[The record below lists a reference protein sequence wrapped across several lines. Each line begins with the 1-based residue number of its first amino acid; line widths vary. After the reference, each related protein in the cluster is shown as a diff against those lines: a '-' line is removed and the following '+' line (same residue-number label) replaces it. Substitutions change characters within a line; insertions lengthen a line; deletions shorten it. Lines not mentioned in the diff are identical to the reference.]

1 MTDAPSTITLTV
13 PFTIRHHGGRK
24 QVITPD
30 GRPALAPPRARV
42 DSALVK
48 ALGRAFRWR
57 RLLDTGAYATIEEIA
72 TAEGINPSYVSRVL
86 RMTLLAPDL
95 VEAALAGRQPAG
107 MTLAWAMGTWPV
119 EWEGQTGR
127 CSGEVADTVKWVSGY
142 RGWSE
147 LPPIFRTGY

>member
-1 MTDAPSTITLTV
+1 MTDIPGAITVTV

-107 MTLAWAMGTWPV
+107 MTLAWAMGAWPG
-119 EWEGQTGR
+119 EWEGQRGA
-127 CSGEVADTVKWVSGY
+127 CSCTVTPDGAGHS
-142 RGWSE
+142 
-147 LPPIFRTGY
+147 

>member
-1 MTDAPSTITLTV
+1 MTDIPGTITATV

-72 TAEGINPSYVSRVL
+72 AAEGINPSYVIPTALTFDRCRQGSEVL
-86 RMTLLAPDL
+86 LH
-95 VEAALAGRQPAG
+95 
-107 MTLAWAMGTWPV
+107 
-119 EWEGQTGR
+119 
-127 CSGEVADTVKWVSGY
+127 AD
-142 RGWSE
+142 
-147 LPPIFRTGY
+147 

>member
-1 MTDAPSTITLTV
+1 MTDVPGTITVAV
-13 PFTIRHHGGRK
+13 PFALRRHGGRK

-30 GRPALAPPRARV
+30 GHPALAPPRARV

-72 TAEGINPSYVSRVL
+72 AAEGINPSYVSRVL

-119 EWEGQTGR
+119 EWEGQRSQCVGEGTGA
-127 CSGEVADTVKWVSGY
+127 VT
-142 RGWSE
+142 
-147 LPPIFRTGY
+147 

>member
-1 MTDAPSTITLTV
+1 MTDILGTITVTV

-30 GRPALAPPRARV
+30 GHPALAPPRARV

-72 TAEGINPSYVSRVL
+72 TAEGINRNPPV
-86 RMTLLAPDL
+86 A
-95 VEAALAGRQPAG
+95 AALCRP
-107 MTLAWAMGTWPV
+107 
-119 EWEGQTGR
+119 
-127 CSGEVADTVKWVSGY
+127 SSSSIVSH
-142 RGWSE
+142 
-147 LPPIFRTGY
+147 

>member
-1 MTDAPSTITLTV
+1 MTDIPGTITVTV

-72 TAEGINPSYVSRVL
+72 TAEGINPSYVSRVEPL
-86 RMTLLAPDL
+86 RVCRRL
-95 VEAALAGRQPAG
+95 QP
-107 MTLAWAMGTWPV
+107 L
-119 EWEGQTGR
+119 
-127 CSGEVADTVKWVSGY
+127 
-142 RGWSE
+142 RGWSNEDIEE
-147 LPPIFRTGY
+147 LLA